1 MTNLAVD
8 LRVAWGGPIGG
19 GRDYSAPAARRK
31 PRRPA
36 AAAALAVLLLASAGA
51 ARAADDAPQPVGDA
65 AAITALLHDH
75 TFYGT
80 YVGNKRPWMEY
91 YAPDGRSA
99 FWVDG
104 CVYRG
109 RWWASGDQACFAYPE
124 LSGGDPSCFS
134 VAKHGTAYE
143 FSAPGGDPLV
153 AIADRTAAGNAE
165 HLPLD
170 AGECIGM

>member
-1 MTNLAVD
+1 MGNLAIAGNG
-8 LRVAWGGPIGG
+8 LTGGW
-19 GRDYSAPAARRK
+19 REYNAPPPRRK
-31 PRRPA
+31 PERRA
-36 AAAALAVLLLASAGA
+36 ARLLALALLLSVPAA
-51 ARAADDAPQPVGDA
+51 ARAAEDEAQPIGDA
-65 AAITALLHDH
+65 AAITAALHDR

-80 YVGNKRPWMEY
+80 YVDSKRPWMEY

-109 RWWASGDQACFAYPE
+109 RWWAEGDQACFAYPE
-124 LSGGDPSCFS
+124 LSAGEPSCFS
-134 VAKHGTAYE
+134 VARRGTAYE
-143 FSAPGGDPLV
+143 FSAPGARAV
-153 AIADRTAAGNAE
+153 EARADRTADGNAE